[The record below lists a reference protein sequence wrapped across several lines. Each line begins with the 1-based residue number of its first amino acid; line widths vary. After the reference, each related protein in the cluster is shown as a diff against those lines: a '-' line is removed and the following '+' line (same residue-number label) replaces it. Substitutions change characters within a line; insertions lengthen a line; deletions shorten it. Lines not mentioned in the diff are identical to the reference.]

1 MKAPWLGGGSGERD
15 EDDQHGGSYE
25 KCGGREV
32 SEMRY
37 DPEKGPS
44 DPTRRPETRP
54 GLQKPS
60 DKTEVA
66 RKLGETAIKGGQKD
80 KSGK

>member
-1 MKAPWLGGGSGERD
+1 
-15 EDDQHGGSYE
+15 
-25 KCGGREV
+25 
-32 SEMRY
+32 MRY
-37 DPEKGPS
+37 DPEKGPN

-66 RKLGETAIKGGQKD
+66 RKLGETALKNGQKD